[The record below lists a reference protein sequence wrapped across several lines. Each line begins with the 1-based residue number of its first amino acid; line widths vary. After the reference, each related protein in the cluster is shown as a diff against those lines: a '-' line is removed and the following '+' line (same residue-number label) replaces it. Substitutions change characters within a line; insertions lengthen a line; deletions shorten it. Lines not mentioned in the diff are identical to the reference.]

1 MAAGCALFTYR
12 HGRLVRRASEKP
24 KSARQ
29 STQTAHTAACCSG
42 ASANPL
48 RPKAAA
54 MIARKKKSSPEVSIV
69 FLRYSK
75 DPSRCA
81 KCMPHAETTVR
92 QGGHA
97 GRARASLDHPAEQP
111 AGRPVRAQA
120 RRVAAASVRRR
131 ARAAAALPGALR
143 PGGVHRLGP
152 PPHRGEELRLK
163 P

>member
-69 FLRYSK
+69 FIRYSK
-75 DPSRCA
+75 DGSKCA
-81 KCMPHAETTVR
+81 KCMPHAEATVR
-92 QGGHA
+92 QGGPA
-97 GRARASLDHPAEQP
+97 FRAPGSLEHPPGQP
-111 AGRPVRAQA
+111 A
-120 RRVAAASVRRR
+120 RRSV
-131 ARAAAALPGALR
+131 
-143 PGGVHRLGP
+143 P
-152 PPHRGEELRLK
+152 PE
-163 P
+163 